1 MVRFEYIS
9 LTFDF
14 SDNVGLILFIKVQIP
29 EIYGCELLEILQ
41 VHRIFSLRDNR
52 RGIENER
59 AVLLVV

>member
-9 LTFDF
+9 LAFDF
-14 SDNVGLILFIKVQIP
+14 RDNVRLVLFIKVQIP

-41 VHRIFSLRDNR
+41 IHRTFGLRDNR